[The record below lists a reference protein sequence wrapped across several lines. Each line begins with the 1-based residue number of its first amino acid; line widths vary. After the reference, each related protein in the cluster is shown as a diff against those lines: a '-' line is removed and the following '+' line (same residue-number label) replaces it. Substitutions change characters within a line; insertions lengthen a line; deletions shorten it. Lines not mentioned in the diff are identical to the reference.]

1 MKILLAIVF
10 ATTLTGCFQRINITE
25 IKQAEK
31 YCSDK
36 MGVLGITEYAVGATT
51 IHCISGDKTSS
62 NSISIIDDVSSEV
75 K

>member
-1 MKILLAIVF
+1 MKTILAIIF

-36 MGVLGITEYAVGATT
+36 LGVLEITEHAVGATWV
-51 IHCISGDKTSS
+51 HCVSGDSTRAGL
-62 NSISIIDDVSSEV
+62 ISLLEE
-75 K
+75 